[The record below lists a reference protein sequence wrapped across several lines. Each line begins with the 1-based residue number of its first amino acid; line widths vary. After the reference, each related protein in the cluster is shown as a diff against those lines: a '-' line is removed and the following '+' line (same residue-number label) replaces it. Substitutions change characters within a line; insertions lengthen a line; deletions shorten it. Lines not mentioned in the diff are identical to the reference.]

1 MNLRKP
7 WTRDEL
13 IIAMNLYCKLPFGQ
27 INHKTPIIIE
37 VAEKLGRTPSSLAM
51 KLSNFVSLDP
61 AQQARGIRGLSG
73 VSKADRK
80 IWGEFEA
87 NWEQLGIES
96 EERFQALVGFEFS
109 TLNQWL
115 IQQKPKPSKPTSTQ
129 YPPTRSIEATEVQIT
144 TKIRI
149 GQNFFR
155 QMVLSSYGNR
165 CCITENP
172 IPELLIASHI
182 IPWREQSEH
191 RLNPHNGLCLA
202 RTHDA
207 AFDRGLI
214 TFDENNRLLLSH
226 YLQKFLPEKTLESN
240 FVVYAG
246 SQLRLPDK
254 FYPEPDFLRF
264 HREQIFLGA

>member
-27 INHKTPIIIE
+27 LHHKTPIIIE

-51 KLSNFVSLDP
+51 KLSNFASLDP
-61 AQQARGIRGLSG
+61 VQKARGIRGLSG
-73 VSKADRK
+73 ASKADQK
-80 IWGEFEA
+80 IWEEFTA
-87 NWEQLGIES
+87 NWEQLGTES
-96 EERFQALVGFEFS
+96 EEHFQALVGFEFT
-109 TLNQWL
+109 TLNPL
-115 IQQKPKPSKPTSTQ
+115 RIKEKSKPPKLPSIKH
-129 YPPTRSIEATEVQIT
+129 PPSHSRETTEAQVT
-144 TKIRI
+144 TKVRI

-155 QMVLSSYGNR
+155 QMILSSYGNR
-165 CCITENP
+165 CCITGNP

-182 IPWREQSEH
+182 IPWREQSEN

-207 AFDRGLI
+207 AFDQGLI
-214 TFDENNRLLLSH
+214 TFDENNKLLLSRH
-226 YLQKFLPEKTLESN
+226 LQDFLPEETLESN
-240 FVVYAG
+240 FVAYAG
-246 SQLRLPDK
+246 SQLRLPER

-264 HREQIFLGA
+264 HREKIFLGA